1 MTVEMNELMKTIK
14 AEKKKVEVKAKQFA
28 RCSNSIEYWI
38 LKGKLETYDQIL
50 GMIEK
55 TNTDK

>member
-1 MTVEMNELMKTIK
+1 MSAEMNELLKFIK
-14 AEKKKVEVKAKQFA
+14 GEKKKTETKAKQFA

-38 LKGKLETYDQIL
+38 LKGKLDTYDQIL